1 MTGFKLFRCS
11 CENIQNILINLM
23 NESLYFAHT
32 RNYNQETMYYIQ
44 ETKTIFEKLFS
55 LVLKGN

>member
-11 CENIQNILINLM
+11 CENIQNILISLM
-23 NESLYFAHT
+23 DESLYFVNT
-32 RNYNQETMYYIQ
+32 RNYNQETMYCIQ
-44 ETKTIFEKLFS
+44 ETKTIFERLFS